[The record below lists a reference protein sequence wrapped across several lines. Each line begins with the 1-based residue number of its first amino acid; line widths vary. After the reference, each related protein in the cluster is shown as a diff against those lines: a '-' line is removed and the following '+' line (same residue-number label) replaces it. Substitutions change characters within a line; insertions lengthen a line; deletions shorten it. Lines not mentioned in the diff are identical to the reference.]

1 MVSIRKRNMM
11 AAVLG
16 AALSLGTALA
26 TAQERTIRI
35 IVPFAAGGATD
46 ALARTIANRLGQEL
60 AQSVIVE
67 NKPGAGGQ
75 IGTAFVKSAPADGSV
90 YLFTPD
96 HTIVTIPHLVTH
108 AGYEALKDFVAVGQV
123 ARFPLALAASP
134 STGAKTLAEFAAYL
148 KANPDKAS
156 YGVPVVG
163 GFPSTVGSAVARKV
177 GVPMIAI
184 PFAGSGPAVM
194 NAAGGQVA
202 SSVTGLADALPLAK
216 AGRVHIVAIT
226 GTRRSGVLPEVPTFE
241 ELGYPGL
248 DANSWYAFFAPK
260 ALPAAAAQKFN
271 QALGKAMNAPDVQQK
286 IADLSI
292 EFAPTTLSEADAEF
306 KAAAAYWAKASQ
318 QPDFVRP

>member
-1 MVSIRKRNMM
+1 MMNIRKRSMM
-11 AAVLG
+11 VAALG
-16 AALSLGTALA
+16 VALSLGASLA
-26 TAQERTIRI
+26 PAQERTVRI
-35 IVPFAAGGATD
+35 VVPFAAGGATD
-46 ALARTIANRLGQEL
+46 ALARTIANRLGPEL
-60 AQSVIVE
+60 GQNIIVE

-75 IGTAFVKSAPADGSV
+75 IGTAFVKGAPADGSV

-96 HTIVTIPHLVTH
+96 HTIVTIPHLVAN

-123 ARFPLALAASP
+123 ARFPLALAVSP
-134 STGAKTLAEFAAYL
+134 STGAKTLPAFAAYL
-148 KANPDKAS
+148 KANPGKAA

-163 GFPSTVGSAVARKV
+163 GFPSTVGTAVARKV
-177 GVPMIAI
+177 GVSMVAV

-194 NAAGGQVA
+194 NAAGGHVA

-216 AGRVHIVAIT
+216 TGQVHIAAIT
-226 GTRRSGVLPEVPTFE
+226 GTRRSSVLPEVPTFE

-260 ALPAAAAQKFN
+260 ALPAAAAQQFN
-271 QALGKAMNAPDVQQK
+271 QALRKAMDAPDVRQK

-292 EFAPTTLSEADAEF
+292 EFAPTTLAEAEAEF
-306 KAAAAYWAKASQ
+306 KAAAAYWDKAAQ